1 MRRYSTTNHTK
12 NTNKLGTGDRG
23 LGTGV
28 FVWKHCVK
36 LSSIIADNPYSPFPI
51 PHSLHL
57 FVVKFLMLFLPAA
70 VFLFSACTAKA
81 QSAATSGTVKAF
93 DEAGLRLLS
102 SKVSPRDFSLPLL
115 EGETKSLSSY
125 KGKVVFLNF
134 WATWCGPCRVEMP
147 SMEAL
152 YNKFSDKGLE
162 ILAVNSGEDQATV
175 RSFLKNEGFSFPAML
190 DLDGRVSA
198 NYGIQAI
205 PTTFL
210 IDRDGMIIL
219 RLVGSIDW
227 DTPKIHAALE
237 SLLSNGL

>member
-1 MRRYSTTNHTK
+1 MRNST
-12 NTNKLGTGDRG
+12 
-23 LGTGV
+23 
-28 FVWKHCVK
+28 
-36 LSSIIADNPYSPFPI
+36 
-51 PHSLHL
+51 
-57 FVVKFLMLFLPAA
+57 AA
-70 VFLFSACTAKA
+70 VFFATALLFCACTAKA
-81 QSAATSGTVKAF
+81 QSAAPSGTAKAF

-102 SKVSPRDFSLPLL
+102 SKVSPRNFSLSLL

-175 RSFLKNEGFSFPAML
+175 RSFMKNEGFSFPALL

-227 DTPKIHAALE
+227 NTPKIHAALE

>member
-1 MRRYSTTNHTK
+1 MELSLSNITMKVMRICPA
-12 NTNKLGTGDRG
+12 
-23 LGTGV
+23 V
-28 FVWKHCVK
+28 IIFMAIF
-36 LSSIIADNPYSPFPI
+36 LS
-51 PHSLHL
+51 
-57 FVVKFLMLFLPAA
+57 
-70 VFLFSACTAKA
+70 CTAKA
-81 QSAATSGTVKAF
+81 QSAATSGTAKAF

-102 SKVSPRDFSLPLL
+102 TKVSPRDFSLSLL

-125 KGKVVFLNF
+125 KGKVIFLNF

-147 SMEAL
+147 SMAAL

-175 RSFLKNEGFSFPAML
+175 RSFLNNEGFSFPALL
-190 DLDGRVSA
+190 DLDGKVSA

>member
-1 MRRYSTTNHTK
+1 MKKSVTTEFHGVSQRARRIKFITPCYS
-12 NTNKLGTGDRG
+12 
-23 LGTGV
+23 
-28 FVWKHCVK
+28 
-36 LSSIIADNPYSPFPI
+36 
-51 PHSLHL
+51 
-57 FVVKFLMLFLPAA
+57 VVKFLKVILPAA
-70 VFLFSACTAKA
+70 VVLFCACTARA
-81 QSAATSGTVKAF
+81 QSATPSGTAKIF

-102 SKVSPRDFSLPLL
+102 SKVSPRDFSLSLPG
-115 EGETKSLSSY
+115 GETRSLSSY

-152 YNKFSDKGLE
+152 YNKFRDKGLE
-162 ILAVNSGEDQATV
+162 ILAVNSGEDQVTV
-175 RSFLKNEGFSFPAML
+175 SSFLKNEGFSFPALL
-190 DLDGRVSA
+190 DSDGRVSA

>member
-1 MRRYSTTNHTK
+1 MK
-12 NTNKLGTGDRG
+12 
-23 LGTGV
+23 
-28 FVWKHCVK
+28 
-36 LSSIIADNPYSPFPI
+36 IIR
-51 PHSLHL
+51 
-57 FVVKFLMLFLPAA
+57 FLPAVIILA
-70 VFLFSACTAKA
+70 NIFLINSCTAKV
-81 QSAATSGTVKAF
+81 QNAAPSGTAKAF
-93 DEAGLRLLS
+93 DDAGLRLLNER
-102 SKVSPRDFSLPLL
+102 VSPRDFSLSLP

-134 WATWCGPCRVEMP
+134 WATWCGPCRIEMP
-147 SMEAL
+147 SLETL

-162 ILAVNSGEDQATV
+162 ILAVNCREDQAAV
-175 RSFLKNEGFSFPAML
+175 SSFLRNEGFTFPVLL
-190 DLDGRVSA
+190 DLDGRVSL

-219 RLVGSIDW
+219 RLVGSIEW

>member
-1 MRRYSTTNHTK
+1 MKKNNNH
-12 NTNKLGTGDRG
+12 GDH
-23 LGTGV
+23 GV
-28 FVWKHCVK
+28 QRSFKFLLFSSVK
-36 LSSIIADNPYSPFPI
+36 LRVLCGKILWVNLVATI
-51 PHSLHL
+51 
-57 FVVKFLMLFLPAA
+57 
-70 VFLFSACTAKA
+70 FLFCACTAKA
-81 QSAATSGTVKAF
+81 QGAATSGTAKAF

-102 SKVSPRDFSLPLL
+102 SKVSPRDFSLSLL
-115 EGETKSLSSY
+115 EGGKRSLSSY

-152 YNKFSDKGLE
+152 YNKYNDKGLE

-175 RSFLKNEGFSFPAML
+175 SSFLKNEGFSFPVLL
-190 DLDGRVSA
+190 DLDGRVGL
-198 NYGIQAI
+198 NYGLQAI

-210 IDRDGMIIL
+210 IDRDGMIVL

-237 SLLSNGL
+237 SLLNNGL

>member
-1 MRRYSTTNHTK
+1 M
-12 NTNKLGTGDRG
+12 
-23 LGTGV
+23 
-28 FVWKHCVK
+28 
-36 LSSIIADNPYSPFPI
+36 SS
-51 PHSLHL
+51 
-57 FVVKFLMLFLPAA
+57 VVKFLMIILPVAVCLFC
-70 VFLFSACTAKA
+70 ACTAKA
-81 QSAATSGTVKAF
+81 QSQAPSGTAKAF
-93 DEAGLRLLS
+93 NEAGLRLLN
-102 SKVSPRDFSLPLL
+102 SKVSPRDFSLSLL

-175 RSFLKNEGFSFPAML
+175 RSFMKNEGFSFSALL

-198 NYGIQAI
+198 NYGVQAI

-227 DTPKIHAALE
+227 GTPKIHAALE

>member
-1 MRRYSTTNHTK
+1 MKKSYYLHIMPA
-12 NTNKLGTGDRG
+12 
-23 LGTGV
+23 V
-28 FVWKHCVK
+28 
-36 LSSIIADNPYSPFPI
+36 
-51 PHSLHL
+51 SL
-57 FVVKFLMLFLPAA
+57 VAA
-70 VFLFSACTAKA
+70 VIFLFCACTAKA
-81 QSAATSGTVKAF
+81 QSEDASGTAKAF

-102 SKVSPRDFSLPLL
+102 SKVSPRDFSLSLL
-115 EGETKSLSSY
+115 EGETRSLSSY

-175 RSFLKNEGFSFPAML
+175 RSFLKNEGFSFSALL
-190 DLDGRVSA
+190 DLDRRVSA

-227 DTPKIHAALE
+227 NTPKIHAALE

>member
-1 MRRYSTTNHTK
+1 MKRSNY
-12 NTNKLGTGDRG
+12 L
-23 LGTGV
+23 
-28 FVWKHCVK
+28 
-36 LSSIIADNPYSPFPI
+36 
-51 PHSLHL
+51 HS
-57 FVVKFLMLFLPAA
+57 MPA
-70 VFLFSACTAKA
+70 VFLVAAVLLFCACTAKA
-81 QSAATSGTVKAF
+81 QSAAPSGTAKAF
-93 DEAGLRLLS
+93 NEAGLRLLN
-102 SKVSPRDFSLPLL
+102 SKVSPRDFSLSLL

-152 YNKFSDKGLE
+152 YNKFRDKGLE

-175 RSFLKNEGFSFPAML
+175 RSFMKNEGFSFPALL

-198 NYGIQAI
+198 NYGVQAI

-227 DTPKIHAALE
+227 GTPKIHAALE

>member
-1 MRRYSTTNHTK
+1 MKRSYFFYSIAS
-12 NTNKLGTGDRG
+12 
-23 LGTGV
+23 V
-28 FVWKHCVK
+28 F
-36 LSSIIADNPYSPFPI
+36 L
-51 PHSLHL
+51 
-57 FVVKFLMLFLPAA
+57 AA
-70 VFLFSACTAKA
+70 VFLFSACNAKAQNAAPSGTAKA
-81 QSAATSGTVKAF
+81 F
-93 DEAGLRLLS
+93 DDAGLRLL
-102 SKVSPRDFSLPLL
+102 KERVPPRDFSLSLL

-134 WATWCGPCRVEMP
+134 WATWCGPCRIEMP
-147 SMEAL
+147 SLEAL

-162 ILAVNSGEDQATV
+162 ILAVNCREDQAAV
-175 RSFLKNEGFSFPAML
+175 SSYLKNEGFSFPVLL
-190 DLDGRVSA
+190 DLNGRVSL

-219 RLVGSIDW
+219 RLVGSTDW